1 MVIRDFFK
9 NHWLSI
15 VVFSIANVVMFWPLY
30 FKGLIPFPGD
40 LLVSFFFPWSSGG
53 FPGFDPWTTHKE
65 YLAADAIRQMFVWKS
80 LGFSLWNPYNFSG
93 SFLFA
98 NLQSSLL
105 FPGSWVPNVV
115 IIMTLFGFFTYLFL
129 RSLKLSAP
137 AAIFGGLAAAN
148 ISYLTGW
155 QEILVNTQSA
165 VFLPLILLLI
175 NKNKTLWA
183 SIFLAFSVLG
193 GHVQTTVYVYITAGL
208 FAIYKKN
215 IKAFVFTCLLSIGLA
230 AVQLVPTI
238 EAYFHSAREAPAN
251 AALIA
256 RTVFP
261 IQGLLTYFASDLF
274 GNTASFNFQLFN
286 YPDARSYIGL
296 VAAVFSLFAIY
307 KIKEKSVR
315 FFLALAVFG
324 ILFAT
329 WPLGL
334 VFNFLHIPVLSS
346 VVPARMIM
354 VTLFAAAVL
363 SAYGFEYVSKNKLK
377 IIPLLFTGLLFAG
390 LWVYVL
396 IVKTTDTIVSRNN
409 LIIPTGVF
417 VCLLVLLILKNRLF
431 KLAVIGIFI
440 LAILEPGYYF
450 VKHQPFSAPKFIFPP
465 HPVFN
470 FLKKVAPDRFFGFGT
485 ARMDTN
491 FATYYRVF
499 DANGYDPLHI
509 KRYGEL
515 IYSAKDGKYHPKE
528 VPRSDA
534 SFTDEDNYYRNRLFD
549 LLGVKYILDKEDE
562 PKDEWQ
568 PDLGKFSENKYKIAW
583 HDNKWSAFERL
594 TVLPRAFLADNY
606 IVESNPQKILD
617 KIYDPSFDL
626 RKTIILEESPPSSS
640 PVAGSSSSANI
651 VSYEPSQVVLQT
663 QSDSP
668 KLLFLS
674 DNYYVGW
681 KAFVNDKE
689 TKIYRADY
697 SFRAVPVP
705 PGETTVTFIYDPLSF
720 KLGVGISIM
729 SLLVLTVAI
738 AVPTLPREKQSFK
751 YDK

>member
-1 MVIRDFFK
+1 MLLAILVFALA
-9 NHWLSI
+9 NI
-15 VVFSIANVVMFWPLY
+15 VNFWPLY

-53 FPGFDPWTTHKE
+53 FAGFNPWTTHKE

-80 LGFSLWNPYNFSG
+80 LGFTLWNPYNFSG

-105 FPGSWVPNVV
+105 FPGNWNLSVV
-115 IIMTLFGFFTYLFL
+115 LVMSLFGFFTYLFL
-129 RSLKLSAP
+129 RSLKLSNL

-155 QEILVNTQSA
+155 QEILVNCQSA
-165 VFLPLILLLI
+165 LFLPLILLLI
-175 NKNKTLWA
+175 NKKNTLFA
-183 SIFLAFSVLG
+183 SVFLAFSIFG
-193 GHVQTTVYVYITAGL
+193 GHVQTTVYVYIIAGL
-208 FAIYKKN
+208 FAIYRKQLR
-215 IKAFVFTCLLSIGLA
+215 IFVFCCLLSIGLA
-230 AVQLVPTI
+230 AIQLVPTI
-238 EAYFHSAREAPAN
+238 EAYFYSAREAPAN

-261 IQGLLTYFASDLF
+261 LKGLITYFASDFF

-296 VAAVFSLFAIY
+296 VAGVFSLFSIY
-307 KIKEKSVR
+307 LLKNKNVR
-315 FFLALAVFG
+315 FFLFLAGFG
-324 ILFAT
+324 LLFAT

-334 VFNFLHIPVLSS
+334 IFNFLHIPILSS

-354 VTLFAAAVL
+354 VSLFACAILA
-363 SAYGFEYVSKNKLK
+363 AYGFDYVINNKIK
-377 IIPLLFTGLLFAG
+377 IKPLLFVSLVFIS

-396 IVKTTDTIVSRNN
+396 IVKTPETLVSRNN
-409 LIIPTGVF
+409 LIIPTLTFFVLV
-417 VCLLVLLILKNRLF
+417 VCLLLKKKILIVL
-431 KLAVIGIFI
+431 IFA

-450 VKHQPFSAPKFIFPP
+450 VKHQPFSKQEYIFPP

-470 FLKKVAPDRFFGFGT
+470 FLKTIAPDRFFGFGT

-499 DANGYDPLHI
+499 DPNGYDPLYI

-515 IYSAKDGKYHPKE
+515 IYSSKNGKYLPRE

-534 SFTDEDNYYRNRLFD
+534 SFTDEDSFYRNRLFD
-549 LLGVKYILDKEDE
+549 LLGVKYILDKEDM
-562 PKDEWQ
+562 PADDWK
-568 PDLGKFSENKYKIAW
+568 PDLGKFSESKYKVAW
-583 HDNKWSAFERL
+583 HINKWSAFERL
-594 TVLPRAFLADNY
+594 SVLPRAFLADNY
-606 IVESNPQKILD
+606 IVESDPQKILD
-617 KIYDPSFDL
+617 KIYDPNFDL
-626 RKTIILEESPPSSS
+626 QKTLILEEKI
-640 PVAGSSSSANI
+640 AGFYPATDSGQARMTE
-651 VSYEPSQVVLQT
+651 YDTQKVVIQT

-681 KAFVNDKE
+681 KAFINGVE

-705 PGETTVTFIYDPLSF
+705 AGSNEVIFVYDPLSF
-720 KLGVGISIM
+720 KLGVGISVTTMFRLRYIGNT
-729 SLLVLTVAI
+729 S
-738 AVPTLPREKQSFK
+738 
-751 YDK
+751 